1 MDNYKFVDKKREHMH
16 TLDGQPLI
24 GTSTVVGVISKPLTW
39 WAAETAAVECLE
51 AGIAIPTIRE
61 EYEQAVAG
69 GDKKSAIDA
78 LQKKYPIF
86 KKARFAHFESKN
98 DKADKGTDMHAEL
111 ETYVKTCIAD
121 GGLPFGP
128 MPNLFKGKQVYEF
141 AIWACDNVEKF
152 LVSEGH
158 CYSKELWVGGITD
171 CMAEMING
179 QIAIIDF
186 KSSRGAFDSQF
197 IQIAGYDLEQAEN
210 GIFEVNGGILQEPVR
225 ISTYIVIPFGAK
237 EFKVEKRYNT
247 EEYKEAFK
255 AANKLY
261 KILNK

>member
-1 MDNYKFVDKKREHMH
+1 MDNYKFIDKKREHMH
-16 TLDGQPLI
+16 TLDGAPLI

-51 AGIAIPTIRE
+51 AGEKIPTIRQ
-61 EYEQAVAG
+61 EYEEAVAS
-69 GDKKSAIDA
+69 GDKKAGIDA

-86 KKARFAHFESKN
+86 KKARFAHYESKN
-98 DKADKGTDMHAEL
+98 DKADKGTDMHEALEL
-111 ETYVKTCIAD
+111 YIKDCIAMNEI
-121 GGLPFGP
+121 
-128 MPNLFKGKQVYEF
+128 MPSGEDDSIFVKSF
-141 AIWACDNVEKF
+141 AIWSKENVEKF

-158 CYSKELWVGGITD
+158 CYSKELWTGGIVD
-171 CMAEMING
+171 CMVRQKNG
-179 QIAIIDF
+179 QEAIIDF
-186 KSSRGAFDSQF
+186 KSSREAFDSQF

-210 GIFEVNGGILQEPVR
+210 GIFEANGGILQEPVR
-225 ISTYIVIPFGAK
+225 ISAYIVIPFGAK